1 MFCIIHV
8 YTTDQTI
15 MKIQCMKG
23 LTIALSV
30 QMAVALEG
38 PKSEQQALRSGSILY
53 ILILFIVLF
62 IDKFLETFF
71 SR

>member
-1 MFCIIHV
+1 
-8 YTTDQTI
+8 

-38 PKSEQQALRSGSILY
+38 PKSEQQVLRAGVKGY
-53 ILILFIVLF
+53 ILIN
-62 IDKFLETFF
+62 
-71 SR
+71 